1 MSGREH
7 LALAA
12 DERSAARLTF
22 AARLEPS
29 ADPELV
35 TIHGVEYVK
44 GKPLH
49 IFPSGAWQA
58 VDGRH
63 VEFNAADAKAMIDD
77 LQTRQSDV
85 AITYDHET
93 DKKRGSAAGGWMR
106 PTGFEWRAD
115 SGLWANDVF
124 YTKNAYFGDSGN
136 DQGGIAGGEW
146 RYVSGDALGIGNAHA
161 DAPFHPRRLLAT
173 ALVPKPGF
181 VRGLQGIQ
189 LSANDNAALSAW
201 LKESPMSETP
211 KIQLF
216 SGWKTRAEFCSAVKL
231 AADASDE
238 QTVAAFKTWL
248 DEEGGEPEH
257 KDALAKKFGT
267 LDDGTVLNHKK
278 GDCKDPNCEHF
289 AAHTKGECPNPKTCD
304 THEPDADDEEAKMGA
319 ETKTPATGADP
330 NAVAEKFAALG
341 KKIAED
347 TLSAGTITATKA
359 AMDAVEARFAAEV
372 RTKETET
379 LIDAALTDG
388 RLSGDAL
395 AKVARKTFSIS
406 MDDGKAFLEAL
417 PKPAIAPGASI
428 SPRNACIIGGAS
440 GGRFSR
446 DVMFNPDGKPNYS
459 AQSDFLSAVMRFGA
473 ETGAEPKQA
482 MEAVLK
488 GDNAAFEKLLGEADG
503 RDAKDFRKGSFGAFR
518 PSFRP
523 TEFDIEK
530 AKYIRARLLDG
541 ALSDKVVPTAVQ
553 QFASIGDFQPAAR
566 TTLPMGLGYPQADF
580 VGDLMLPVFVG
591 GSDESA
597 AWPEYSFE
605 KFAAIGEAVGILGAP
620 VWSSLNVVWHRV
632 TLEKFAVGTKIDRR
646 LRAASVTLPEGIDTT
661 ALENLR
667 GQVGTTKEVAQAT
680 FMTTNGNYFDS
691 SYYPTMSPKWDAADS
706 PAAYAGLPV
715 NDITAGLL
723 KVRNAVRVAPDLF
736 VLSYAAALAMRKNQQ
751 VIDTVRFTGTQER
764 PGTMVS
770 NATLAAL
777 FAGMFNLTIV
787 VAEAGA
793 ASLPSG
799 APVSDAWGKDAFLV
813 CTGAGKTIAPRFGM
827 TVVAGGRPTVRAFPE
842 EILGA
847 DGTDDIVVTDSWSLA
862 SINNKAAYRLVGA
875 AT

>member
-1 MSGREH
+1 MNPTQH
-7 LALAA
+7 
-12 DERSAARLTF
+12 SAARLTF
-22 AARLEPS
+22 AAHLEP
-29 ADPELV
+29 AAEPELV
-35 TIHGVEYVK
+35 TLHGVEYVK

-49 IFPSGAWQA
+49 IFPAGTWQA

-63 VEFNAADAKAMIDD
+63 VEFNASDAKAMIDD
-77 LQTRQSDV
+77 LQTRDSDV

-93 DKKRGSAAGGWMR
+93 DHKRGSASGGWMS
-106 PTGFEWRAD
+106 PKGFEWRAA

-124 YTKNAYFGDSGN
+124 YTRNAYFGDSGN

-146 RYVSGDALGIGNAHA
+146 RYVSGDALGIGTAREG
-161 DAPFHPRRLLAT
+161 APFHPRRLLAT

-189 LSANDNAALSAW
+189 LSANDNAALTAW

-216 SGWKTRAEFCSAVKL
+216 AGWKNRAAFCSAMKL

-238 QTVAAFKTWL
+238 QAVAAFKTWL

-257 KDALAKKFGT
+257 KATLAKKFGT
-267 LDDGTVLNHKK
+267 LEDGTVLDHKK
-278 GDCKDPNCEHF
+278 DGCKDPNCEHF
-289 AAHTKGECPNPKTCD
+289 AAHTKGECPNPNTCD

-319 ETKTPATGADP
+319 ETKPVTTGTDP
-330 NAVAEKFAALG
+330 DAVAEKFAALG
-341 KKIAED
+341 KQIAEN
-347 TLSAGTITATKA
+347 TLAAGTITATKA
-359 AMDAVEARFAAEV
+359 ATEAVEARFAAEG
-372 RTKETET
+372 RSKETES
-379 LIDAALTDG
+379 LIDGALKDG

-406 MDDGKAFLEAL
+406 MDDGRAFLEAL
-417 PKPAIAPGASI
+417 PKPALAPGDPIAP
-428 SPRNACIIGGAS
+428 RNSFITGGAS

-446 DVMFNPDGKPNYS
+446 DMMFKANGKPDYE
-459 AQSDFLSAVMRFGA
+459 AQSEFLSAVMRFGA
-473 ETGAEPKQA
+473 ETGSDPKQA
-482 MEAVLK
+482 MEAVQR
-488 GDNAAFEKLLGEADG
+488 GENAAFEKLLGEANG
-503 RDAKDFRKGSFGAFR
+503 RDAKDFAKGSFGAFR
-518 PSFRP
+518 SSFRP

-530 AKYIRARLLDG
+530 ARYVRARLMDG
-541 ALSDKVVPTAVQ
+541 AISDKVVPNAVQ
-553 QFASIGDFQPAAR
+553 QFAAIGDFQPAAR

-591 GSDESA
+591 GADESA
-597 AWPEYSFE
+597 AWPEYGWE
-605 KFAAIGEAVGILGAP
+605 KFAAIGESVGILGAP
-620 VWSSLNVVWHRV
+620 VWSSLNVIWHRV

-691 SYYPTMSPKWDAADS
+691 SYYPTISPKWDAADS

-715 NDITAGLL
+715 NDITTGLA
-723 KVRNAVRVAPDLF
+723 KVRTAVRVAPDLL
-736 VLSYAAALAMRKNQQ
+736 VLSYLGALAMRKNQQ

-770 NATLAAL
+770 NSTLAAL

-787 VAEAGA
+787 VAEAGT

-813 CTGAGKTIAPRFGM
+813 CTGQGKTIAPRFGM
-827 TVVAGGRPTVRAFPE
+827 TVTAGGRPTVRTFPE

-847 DGTDDIVVTDSWSLA
+847 DGTDDIVVTDAWSLA
-862 SINNKAAYRLVGA
+862 SINNKAAYRLVGV